1 MIGVT
6 ELCLTLDA
14 RVILDHVSFTV
25 ARGESVA
32 LVGPNGSG
40 KTSILRCLLGL
51 VPFTGRVLVHGHDA
65 VREPIAVRTLLSY
78 VPQKAA
84 FGDTRAAEALAF
96 VAALRRIDR
105 ARIPETLR
113 AVGLEA
119 HANERLRTF
128 SGGMQQRLSLA
139 LALLADTPVLL
150 LDEPSASLDHE
161 GQQMFF
167 DIVARLRKRG
177 HTLLLASH
185 RPEEV
190 DCLTDRVLHLDS
202 GRMVGPAAGVGSAGP
217 LPVGSLRPAIS
228 DTLLVND
235 DGVAAAGELPPLPPF
250 PGREGGRRLPPSPSS
265 AARAPGR
272 GSRVVALSARG
283 ERR

>member
-1 MIGVT
+1 MIVAT
-6 ELCLTLDA
+6 DLCLTLGE
-14 RVILDHVSFTV
+14 RVILDHVSFAV

-51 VPFTGRVLVHGHDA
+51 VPFEGCVCVHRHDA
-65 VREPIAVRTLLSY
+65 VRQPIAVRTLLSY

-84 FGDTRAAEALAF
+84 FGDAPAAEVLAF
-96 VAALRRIDR
+96 VATLRRIDR

-119 HANERLRTF
+119 HAKERVRTF

-150 LDEPSASLDHE
+150 LDEPSASLDLE

-167 DIVARLRKRG
+167 DIVARLRQRG
-177 HTLLLASH
+177 HTLVLASH

-190 DCLTDRVLHLDS
+190 ACLTDRVLHLDR
-202 GRMVGPAAGVGSAGP
+202 GRMAGG
-217 LPVGSLRPAIS
+217 
-228 DTLLVND
+228 
-235 DGVAAAGELPPLPPF
+235 DGLAPAGEATPLIPF
-250 PGREGGRRLPPSPSS
+250 PGREAGRRLPPSAPHS
-265 AARAPGR
+265 AAERGRER
-272 GSRVVALSARG
+272 GSRVLALSARG

>member
-1 MIGVT
+1 MIIAT
-6 ELCLTLDA
+6 DLCLRLDE
-14 RVILDHVSFTV
+14 RSILDHVSFTV

-51 VPFTGRVLVHGHDA
+51 VPFEGCVLVHGHDA
-65 VREPIAVRTLLSY
+65 VRDPIAVRTLLSY

-84 FGDTRAAEALAF
+84 FGDAPAAEVLAF
-96 VAALRRIDR
+96 VATLRRIDR

-119 HANERLRTF
+119 HANERVRTF

-177 HTLLLASH
+177 HTLVLASH

-190 DCLTDRVLHLDS
+190 ECLTDRVLHLDR
-202 GRMVGPAAGVGSAGP
+202 GRMVGDAAPASK
-217 LPVGSLRPAIS
+217 
-228 DTLLVND
+228 
-235 DGVAAAGELPPLPPF
+235 VA
-250 PGREGGRRLPPSPSS
+250 
-265 AARAPGR
+265 
-272 GSRVVALSARG
+272 RVIALSARG